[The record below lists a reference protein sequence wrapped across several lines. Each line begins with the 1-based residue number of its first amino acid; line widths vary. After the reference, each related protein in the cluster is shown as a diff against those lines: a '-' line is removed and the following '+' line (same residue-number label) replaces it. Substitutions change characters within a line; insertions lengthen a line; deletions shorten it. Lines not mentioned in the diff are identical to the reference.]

1 MLIYIFFTTIE
12 FAIILKV
19 DKIERSLSMAFIS
32 LLMISLMYLGIILI
46 LAIIE
51 TVGKW
56 QVYKKMGIFP
66 WKCLI
71 PYYNNYVEY
80 SAVWRKEFFF
90 TWLVL
95 TIAELILPGIYEDIG
110 MLLRLIV
117 IVITISKMVVT
128 FLFCTKM
135 TKAFD
140 KGIGYSLGLFL
151 LPFVFYPILGFSKDI
166 SYVHNNSGP

>member
-1 MLIYIFFTTIE
+1 
-12 FAIILKV
+12 
-19 DKIERSLSMAFIS
+19 MAFIS
-32 LLMISLMYLGIILI
+32 LLMISLMYLGIVLV

-56 QVYKKMGIFP
+56 QVYKKMGISP

-95 TIAELILPGIYEDIG
+95 TIAELILPGMYEDIG

-117 IVITISKMVVT
+117 IVITIGKMVVT

-140 KGIGYSLGLFL
+140 KGIGYSIGLFL
-151 LPFVFYPILGFSKDI
+151 LPFVFYPILGFSKHI